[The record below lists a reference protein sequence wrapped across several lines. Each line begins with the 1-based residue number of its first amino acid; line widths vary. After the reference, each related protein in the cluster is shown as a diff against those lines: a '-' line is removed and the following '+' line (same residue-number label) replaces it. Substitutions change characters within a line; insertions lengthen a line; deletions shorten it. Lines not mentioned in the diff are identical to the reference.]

1 MTKEYWALSNEQKL
15 SLNELHGA
23 KGHLPSKRQC
33 LDRKTSLKSQVA
45 AIACPLSV
53 LQAVETRGEAAGEH
67 DGNNAVTNVATQ
79 GNGQAIRNCNH
90 PALTRQG

>member
-15 SLNELHGA
+15 RLKELHGA
-23 KGHLPSKRQC
+23 KGHQPSKRQC
-33 LDRKTSLKSQVA
+33 LDRKTSLKSHVA
-45 AIACPLSV
+45 AITRQLSV
-53 LQAVETRGEAAGEH
+53 LQSIETRGEAAGEH

-79 GNGQAIRNCNH
+79 GNGQAIRNCDH